1 MIYVRILLK
10 YRIIILACVIIITT
24 FFGYYAMKMS
34 TDNSIDIWL
43 SKNDKDM
50 EYYKAFLKKFG
61 ERRVFRG
68 SIQYHEHVHERP
80 YPRN

>member
-1 MIYVRILLK
+1 
-10 YRIIILACVIIITT
+10 
-24 FFGYYAMKMS
+24 MKMS

-61 ERRVFRG
+61 NEEFFVVAFSTTNMFTRDR
-68 SIQYHEHVHERP
+68 ILEINTIAEKIKKNP
-80 YPRN
+80 TPI